1 MFSSIVFDF
10 IFGVDCFFFYCWVLM
25 DIFVNKEMFCWIR
38 QSIFWMIV
46 IVLVFFMILF
56 FLDCC
61 LFFIFVMRYQFKIDL
76 FIMSI
81 VLIVVWSLGFV
92 FGVFRVVDVQYNGQ
106 CIQIDGILIYF
117 MYVGVFVVCFSI
129 ILMFFFVIYCIL
141 KWYSLFVIFII
152 YLFKENYYIVV
163 VEVCVVVCMY
173 LIIIVFLLC
182 YVFGIICISIL
193 DFYFDLEVKY

>member
-46 IVLVFFMILF
+46 IVLVFFMMLF

-106 CIQIDGILIYF
+106 CIQIDGILIFYVCWCVCCLFQYYF
-117 MYVGVFVVCFSI
+117 GVFFCYLLYFKMVQFICNF
-129 ILMFFFVIYCIL
+129 Y
-141 KWYSLFVIFII
+141 YIFI
-152 YLFKENYYIVV
+152 
-163 VEVCVVVCMY
+163 
-173 LIIIVFLLC
+173 
-182 YVFGIICISIL
+182 
-193 DFYFDLEVKY
+193 

>member
-1 MFSSIVFDF
+1 M
-10 IFGVDCFFFYCWVLM
+10 
-25 DIFVNKEMFCWIR
+25 
-38 QSIFWMIV
+38 
-46 IVLVFFMILF
+46 
-56 FLDCC
+56 
-61 LFFIFVMRYQFKIDL
+61 IDL

-141 KWYSLFVIFII
+141 KWNSLFVIFII

-193 DFYFDLEVKY
+193 DFYFDLEIKY